1 MFGRAKAVRR
11 ACDST
16 CDVNLFERK
25 GRQVTPHVMQIS
37 LGAYVVTL
45 AKRPSP
51 QMAQNFHSRYEDF
64 SCLGVQMRR
73 GACVI
78 PFVMQIGLSAK
89 VGTTK
94 FDGTKLSYQV

>member
-16 CDVNLFERK
+16 CDANLFERK
-25 GRQVTPHVMQIS
+25 GRHVTPHVMQIS

-64 SCLGVQMRR
+64 PYFGMRSDVR
-73 GACVI
+73 
-78 PFVMQIGLSAK
+78 MQRN
-89 VGTTK
+89 
-94 FDGTKLSYQV
+94 DGHSSKTFKS